1 MGLNV
6 IFLAYLCILHTYM
19 CTNQKSL
26 KIENTKNMR
35 KAFVHFLWGTLVL
48 AFIVSVLAF
57 TAIWNGWIGYMP
69 PIEDLQ
75 NPINRFATQ
84 IYSADGKVIGTWNF
98 NRENRVCIPYSNL
111 SPHLVDALVAT
122 EDARFYDHSG
132 VDFIALGRA
141 IVKRGLLGQTSAGG
155 GSTITQQLAKQLY
168 SETAKST
175 LQRVLQ
181 KPIEWVIAVK
191 LERNYTKEE
200 IIALYLNYFDFLHN
214 AVGIKTASNTYFNK
228 EPKDLTVEEAA
239 TLIGLCKNPSLFN
252 PVRYPERCRERRNVV
267 LDQMRKA
274 GYLTDS
280 QYDEY
285 AAKDLKLDFHRTDH
299 KDGTAPYLREFL
311 RIYMTAERPD
321 ISKYP
326 SWNKRQYVLDSIA
339 WVTDPL
345 YGWCNKNFKK
355 DGTPYNLN
363 ADGLKVYTTIDSRM
377 QRYAEEAVYGHVARF
392 LQPEFTKENRRKSNA
407 PFTSQLTKK
416 QVNQIMERAVL
427 QSERY
432 RVMKANGASDEEIH
446 CAFHTPTDMSVFT
459 YHGDLDTTM
468 TPIDSIRYV
477 KSFLRAGFMSMD
489 PKTGAVK
496 AYVGGLDYRHFM
508 YDMVTGGRRQVGSTI
523 KPFLY
528 SLAMENGFS
537 PCDLAPNVQ
546 RTYMVAGQPWT
557 PRNTSHKRAGEM
569 VTLKWGLAQS
579 SNWVSAYLMSKLSP
593 QQFVQLL
600 HDYGI
605 NNPDIH
611 ASMSL
616 CLGPCEVSVAEMV
629 SAYTT
634 FANGGIRVAPLFV
647 SRIEDNDGN
656 VVATFQ
662 PRMNEVISAE
672 SANKM
677 LVELMG
683 VVDGGTAGRLRYKY
697 NFTGDIGGKT
707 GTTNRNSDAWFM
719 GFTPE
724 LVSGCWVGGEDRDIH
739 FDSMRMGQGA
749 TMALPI
755 WAYFMKK
762 VYRDSSLPYDPNSK
776 FNLPEGFNP
785 CAKDA
790 DDMEYGIDEVYE

>member
-1 MGLNV
+1 
-6 IFLAYLCILHTYM
+6 
-19 CTNQKSL
+19 
-26 KIENTKNMR
+26 MR
-35 KAFVHFLWGTLVL
+35 KVFIHFLWWLLGLTFLGSSL
-48 AFIVSVLAF
+48 AFV
-57 TAIWNGWIGYMP
+57 AIWNGWIGYMP

-75 NPINRFATQ
+75 NPISRFATQ
-84 IYSADGKVIGTWNF
+84 IYSSDGKVIGTWNF
-98 NRENRVCIPYSNL
+98 NRENRICVPYSNL
-111 SPHLVDALVAT
+111 SPYLVKALVAT
-122 EDARFYDHSG
+122 EDVRFYDHSG
-132 VDFIALGRA
+132 IDFIALSRA

-168 SETAKST
+168 SDVAGST
-175 LQRVLQ
+175 LERLLQ

-214 AVGIKTASNTYFNK
+214 AVGIKTASTTYFYK
-228 EPKDLTVEEAA
+228 DPKNLTLEEAA

-274 GYLTDS
+274 GYITDE
-280 QYDEY
+280 QYEKSC
-285 AAKDLKLDFHRTDH
+285 ALPITLNFHRNDH

-311 RIYMTAERPD
+311 RVYMSAERPD
-321 ISKYP
+321 RSKYP

-339 WVTDPL
+339 WDTDPL

-377 QRYAEEAVYGHVARF
+377 QRYAEEAVYGHVARY
-392 LQPEFTKENRRKSNA
+392 LQPEFFKENKGKPNA

-432 RVMKANGASDEEIH
+432 RILKANGASDEEIH
-446 CAFHTPTDMSVFT
+446 KSFHTPTDMSIFT
-459 YHGDLDTTM
+459 YHGDVDTTM

-489 PKTGAVK
+489 PVTGAVK
-496 AYVGGLDYRHFM
+496 AYVGGLDYTHFM

-546 RTYMVAGQPWT
+546 HTYMVAGKPWT
-557 PRNTSHKRAGEM
+557 PRNASHKRAGEM

-579 SNWVSAYLMSKLSP
+579 SNWISAYLMSKLSP

-611 ASMSL
+611 PSMSL
-616 CLGPCEVSVAEMV
+616 CLGPCEMTVAEMV

-634 FANGGIRVAPLFV
+634 FANHGIRTAPMFV
-647 SRIEDNDGN
+647 SRIEDNEGN
-656 VVATFQ
+656 VITNFQ
-662 PRMNEVISAE
+662 PRMNEVISEE

-677 LVELMG
+677 LVLLKG

-697 NFTGDIGGKT
+697 NFTGEIGGKT

-719 GFTPE
+719 GFTPQ
-724 LVSGCWVGGEDRDIH
+724 LVSGCWVGGDDRDIH

-762 VYRDSSLPYDPNSK
+762 VYRDKTLPYDPNAK
-776 FNLPEGFNP
+776 FDLPEGFDGCSHN
-785 CAKDA
+785 AE
-790 DDMEYGIDEVYE
+790 DDMEYGIEEVYE

>member
-1 MGLNV
+1 
-6 IFLAYLCILHTYM
+6 
-19 CTNQKSL
+19 
-26 KIENTKNMR
+26 MR
-35 KAFVHFLWGTLVL
+35 KVLIHFLWWLLGLTFLGSSL
-48 AFIVSVLAF
+48 AFV
-57 TAIWNGWIGYMP
+57 AIWNGWIGYMP

-75 NPINRFATQ
+75 NPISRFATQ
-84 IYSADGKVIGTWNF
+84 IYSSDGKVIGTWNF
-98 NRENRVCIPYSNL
+98 NRENRICVPYSNL
-111 SPHLVDALVAT
+111 SPYLVKALVAT
-122 EDARFYDHSG
+122 EDVRFYDHSG
-132 VDFIALGRA
+132 IDFIALSRA

-168 SETAKST
+168 SDTAGST
-175 LQRVLQ
+175 LERLLQ

-214 AVGIKTASNTYFNK
+214 AVGIKTASSTYFYK
-228 EPKDLTVEEAA
+228 DPKNLTLEEAA

-274 GYLTDS
+274 GYITDEQYHKSCDQPLTLL
-280 QYDEY
+280 YN
-285 AAKDLKLDFHRTDH
+285 FHRNDH

-311 RIYMTAERPD
+311 RVYMSAERPD
-321 ISKYP
+321 RSKYP

-339 WVTDPL
+339 WDTDPL

-355 DGTPYNLN
+355 DGSPYNLN

-377 QRYAEEAVYGHVARF
+377 QRYAEEAVYGHVARY
-392 LQPEFTKENRRKSNA
+392 LQPEFFKENKGKPNA

-432 RVMKANGASDEEIH
+432 RILKANGASDEEIH
-446 CAFHTPTDMSVFT
+446 KSFHTPTDMSIFT
-459 YHGDLDTTM
+459 YHGDVDTTM

-489 PKTGAVK
+489 PTTGAVK
-496 AYVGGLDYRHFM
+496 AYVGGLDYTHFM

-537 PCDLAPNVQ
+537 PCDKAPNVQ
-546 RTYMVAGQPWT
+546 QTYMVAGKPWT
-557 PRNTSHKRAGEM
+557 PRNASHKRAGEM

-579 SNWVSAYLMSKLSP
+579 SNWISAYLMSKLSP

-611 ASMSL
+611 PSMSL
-616 CLGPCEVSVAEMV
+616 CLGPCEMTVAEMV

-634 FANGGIRVAPLFV
+634 FANHGIRTAPMFV
-647 SRIEDNDGN
+647 SRIEDNEGN
-656 VVATFQ
+656 VITNFQ
-662 PRMNEVISAE
+662 PRMNEVISEE

-677 LVELMG
+677 LVLLKG

-697 NFTGDIGGKT
+697 NFTGEIGGKT

-719 GFTPE
+719 GFTPQ
-724 LVSGCWVGGEDRDIH
+724 LVSGCWVGGDDRDIH

-762 VYRDSSLPYDPNSK
+762 VYRDKTLPYDPEAK
-776 FNLPEGFNP
+776 FDLPEGFDG
-785 CAKDA
+785 CAHKA
-790 DDMEYGIDEVYE
+790 EDDMEYGIDEVYE

>member
-1 MGLNV
+1 
-6 IFLAYLCILHTYM
+6 
-19 CTNQKSL
+19 
-26 KIENTKNMR
+26 MR
-35 KAFVHFLWGTLVL
+35 KVFIHFLWGLLGLTFLGSSL
-48 AFIVSVLAF
+48 AFV
-57 TAIWNGWIGYMP
+57 AIWNGWIGYMP

-75 NPINRFATQ
+75 NPISRFATQ
-84 IYSADGKVIGTWNF
+84 IYSSDGKVIGTWNF
-98 NRENRVCIPYSNL
+98 NRENRICVPYSNL
-111 SPHLVDALVAT
+111 SPYLVQALVAT
-122 EDARFYDHSG
+122 EDVRFYDHSG
-132 VDFIALGRA
+132 IDFIALSRA

-168 SETAKST
+168 SDAAGST
-175 LQRVLQ
+175 LERLLQ

-214 AVGIKTASNTYFNK
+214 AVGIKTAATTYFYK
-228 EPKDLTVEEAA
+228 DPKDLTLEEAA

-252 PVRYPERCRERRNVV
+252 PVRYPERCRDRRNVV

-274 GYLTDS
+274 GYITDEQYHKSCELPLT
-280 QYDEY
+280 
-285 AAKDLKLDFHRTDH
+285 LNFHRNDH

-311 RIYMTAERPD
+311 RVYMSAERPD
-321 ISKYP
+321 RSKYP

-339 WVTDPL
+339 WDTDPL

-377 QRYAEEAVYGHVARF
+377 QRYAEEAVYGHVARY
-392 LQPEFTKENRRKSNA
+392 LQPEFFKENRGKPNA

-432 RVMKANGASDEEIH
+432 RILKSNGASDEEIH
-446 CAFHTPTDMSVFT
+446 KSFHTPTDMSIFT
-459 YHGDLDTTM
+459 YHGDVDTTM

-489 PKTGAVK
+489 PTTGAVK
-496 AYVGGLDYRHFM
+496 AYVGGLDYTHFM

-546 RTYMVAGQPWT
+546 RTYMVAGMPWT
-557 PRNTSHKRAGEM
+557 PRNASHKRAGEM

-579 SNWVSAYLMSKLSP
+579 SNWISAYLMSKLSP

-611 ASMSL
+611 PSMSL
-616 CLGPCEVSVAEMV
+616 CLGPCEMTVAEMV

-634 FANGGIRVAPLFV
+634 FANRGIRTAPMFV
-647 SRIEDNDGN
+647 SRIEDNEGN
-656 VVATFQ
+656 VITSFQ
-662 PRMNEVISAE
+662 PRMNEVISEE

-677 LVELMG
+677 LVLLKG

-697 NFTGDIGGKT
+697 NFTGEIGGKT

-719 GFTPE
+719 GFTPQ
-724 LVSGCWVGGEDRDIH
+724 LVSGCWVGGDDRDIH

-762 VYRDSSLPYDPNSK
+762 VYRDKTLPYDPNAK
-776 FNLPEGFNP
+776 FDLPEGFDGCSHN
-785 CAKDA
+785 AE